1 MAPLLQPRKSHLTVI
16 NYSAHDPI
24 PPVRKLQELKMC
36 CPNGVFFDM
45 IDKLDPEDTDSASE
59 DEDQTSLPTPLTS
72 LYDIYQDKHM
82 QEEEIKELFYS
93 NKLWPTSAQIAQLEK
108 VTRDQAVSRLWY
120 EHRKGRIT
128 ASKFHDVCNR
138 KSSTTSDTL
147 LCSIM
152 GYNQKDLSKVKAVAW
167 GVDNEDNARQLYE
180 KVMRGSH
187 QTFSLRL
194 SGFLVDSSKPF
205 LGASA
210 DGIAACSCHGTRTVE
225 IKCPYKHRDST
236 ALDAA
241 ANDNSFCIDTSGKLK
256 QSHKYYSQVQLQM
269 HVNKVSSSDFVIFT
283 NKVIHICTVPY
294 NQTFIS
300 DRIGI
305 CETFFIKHILPE
317 LITRSIEAGLAS
329 EETQDHSIEDL
340 SCLCSQPKSGR
351 MIACHNPECEI
362 VWFHYKCV
370 YIKRKPKGRW
380 LCPHCKDE

>member
-16 NYSAHDPI
+16 NYSAHDPT
-24 PPVRKLQELKMC
+24 PPVSKLQELKMC

-45 IDKLDPEDTDSASE
+45 IDKLDPEDTNSASE
-59 DEDQTSLPTPLTS
+59 DEDQTSVPTPLTS

-205 LGASA
+205 ISRGFSGW
-210 DGIAACSCHGTRTVE
+210 DCCMFVSRH
-225 IKCPYKHRDST
+225 KDSRD
-236 ALDAA
+236 
-241 ANDNSFCIDTSGKLK
+241 K
-256 QSHKYYSQVQLQM
+256 VPLQA
-269 HVNKVSSSDFVIFT
+269 
-283 NKVIHICTVPY
+283 P
-294 NQTFIS
+294 
-300 DRIGI
+300 
-305 CETFFIKHILPE
+305 
-317 LITRSIEAGLAS
+317 
-329 EETQDHSIEDL
+329 
-340 SCLCSQPKSGR
+340 
-351 MIACHNPECEI
+351 
-362 VWFHYKCV
+362 
-370 YIKRKPKGRW
+370 
-380 LCPHCKDE
+380 